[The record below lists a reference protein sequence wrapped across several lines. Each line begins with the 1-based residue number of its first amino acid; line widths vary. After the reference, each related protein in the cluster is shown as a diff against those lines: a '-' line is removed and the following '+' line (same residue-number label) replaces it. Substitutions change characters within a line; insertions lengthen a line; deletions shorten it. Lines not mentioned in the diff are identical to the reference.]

1 MTNTNTQAALPQVF
15 DLTEARAIVVD
26 AIRRLRAAHAPSGDL
41 ERKAEDFLV
50 ATNAAAKGDELWDQT
65 LRERDR
71 YHEVADELAQA
82 IAKLLG
88 VNIGEHSSANCPWDE
103 ALDAIAQASTARK
116 EPHNGN
122 DTEPRD
128 PESFGY
134 LDARGDDTGQGLD
147 SYWKW
152 GFAAGWNDHKKH
164 AAKERAEVER
174 LRALVNTPT
183 LHSFRDGVVLE
194 AAHQRERW
202 GADHDA
208 GKAPADWFWL
218 VGYLAGKALQAQT
231 SGNTE
236 KALHHTISTA
246 AALANWHAAI
256 SGEHTAMR
264 PGINP
269 AAHGI
274 AA

>member
-103 ALDAIAQASTARK
+103 ALDAIAQAST
-116 EPHNGN
+116 N

>member
-1 MTNTNTQAALPQVF
+1 MHNECATFPPQQRCDECRQAGANDCALES
-15 DLTEARAIVVD
+15 L
-26 AIRRLRAAHAPSGDL
+26 LRALQNNTPLSTDQRSAIWLLLNS
-41 ERKAEDFLV
+41 ER
-50 ATNAAAKGDELWDQT
+50 G
-65 LRERDR
+65 
-71 YHEVADELAQA
+71 
-82 IAKLLG
+82 
-88 VNIGEHSSANCPWDE
+88 S
-103 ALDAIAQASTARK
+103 RK

-128 PESFGY
+128 PESFAY
-134 LDARGDDTGQGLD
+134 LDGRGDDEGQGLD

-164 AAKERAEVER
+164 AVKEREEVER

-183 LHSFRDGVVLE
+183 LHSFSDGVVLE

-208 GKAPADWFWL
+208 GKEPADWFWL

-256 SGEHTAMR
+256 SGEHTTMR
-264 PGINP
+264 PGIDP
-269 AAHGI
+269 VARGVAA
-274 AA
+274 